1 MTTRI
6 PKAIALVLL
15 LLAFVL
21 GGGLLFLTFIGA
33 GSAQE
38 VLRNLIAGIVWF
50 LLPPVLFKF
59 LFTDFYKKHWATI
72 QIFVVACFG
81 IIFCLA
87 VLFRSNA
94 QESTGQDDK
103 DITNEDIVNAII
115 QSSKSEYALPHKLDD
130 RTTLID
136 ITAEPDAI
144 RYHHTL
150 SDIGSMQVSN
160 ETLKNGLIPIICN
173 TDFAYSLFARN
184 ISVEYAYT
192 IEKSSDTY
200 LVSLSQKDCVK

>member
-1 MTTRI
+1 MIKRI
-6 PKAIALVLL
+6 PKAIVLMLL
-15 LLAFVL
+15 LSAFVL
-21 GGGLLFLTFIGA
+21 GGDLLFLTFIGA

-115 QSSKSEYALPHKLDD
+115 QSSKSDNTLPHKVDD
-130 RTTLID
+130 RSTLTD
-136 ITAEPDAI
+136 ITPEHNAV
-144 RYHHTL
+144 RYHYTL
-150 SDIGSMQVSN
+150 SNIESMQVDN
-160 ETLKNGLIPIICN
+160 EILKEGLVTLVCN
-173 TDFAYSLFARN
+173 TDFAHSLFGRN
-184 ISVEYAYT
+184 ISLEYSYIVEN
-192 IEKSSDTY
+192 SSDTFF
-200 LVSLSQKDCVK
+200 VTLSQGDCNE